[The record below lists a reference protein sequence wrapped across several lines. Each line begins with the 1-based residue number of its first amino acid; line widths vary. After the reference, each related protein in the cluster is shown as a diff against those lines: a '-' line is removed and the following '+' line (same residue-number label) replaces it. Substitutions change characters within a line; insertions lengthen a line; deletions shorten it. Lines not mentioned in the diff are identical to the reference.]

1 MEDMANALIIQN
13 GPLDSTNPGSAGSS
27 IEALDANG
35 SLGGW
40 CNKIVETVG
49 DASSS
54 STIHQDIIRVRV
66 KNCTMG
72 NWRASMSTMCVDSGK
87 VSSDS

>member
-13 GPLDSTNPGSAGSS
+13 GPLDSTNPGIAGSS

-49 DASSS
+49 DACSS
-54 STIHQDIIRVRV
+54 STVHQYVIRVRV
-66 KNCTMG
+66 KNCAMG
-72 NWRASMSTMCVDSGK
+72 NWRASMGAMRVDSCEI
-87 VSSDS
+87 SSDS